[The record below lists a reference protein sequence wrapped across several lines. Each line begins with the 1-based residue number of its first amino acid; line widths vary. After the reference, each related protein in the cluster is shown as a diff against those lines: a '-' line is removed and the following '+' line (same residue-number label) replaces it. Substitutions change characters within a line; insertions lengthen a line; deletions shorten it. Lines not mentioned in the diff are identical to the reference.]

1 MRCPKCGFRDDK
13 VIDSRQSRDSSSIR
27 RRRVCLK
34 CSFRFTTYEEIE
46 RSELRVIKR
55 DRTHEPFDRRKLVS
69 SLAKACE
76 KRSISL
82 VTLEQAVDEIV
93 HEVQTAGREVTSAAI
108 GTKVLEKL
116 RAIDEVAYLRY
127 ESVHRRFD
135 QVDQFVD
142 AIQALGRRIKPN
154 PSQRELFPPEN
165 VTHGSVYPSW
175 WLTDHI
181 TESIAFYLRL
191 RNDEP
196 VVPFSQLSQTVRYV
210 LKVIGYKEI
219 IPYFAPNPPPIA
231 FSLLEVAEAAGAG
244 YELAFFDGLEK
255 RINALIHTGTDS
267 LQLVGLQ
274 ACVKHLSGAKA
285 WTRACDT
292 LREEVIC
299 FVREKL
305 AADGAL
311 QHIRCSIR

>member
-27 RRRVCLK
+27 RRRVCLQ
-34 CSFRFTTYEEIE
+34 CSYRFTTYEEIE

-82 VTLEQAVDEIV
+82 VTLEEAVDEIV
-93 HEVQTAGREVTSAAI
+93 HEVETSGREIPSAAI
-108 GTKVLEKL
+108 GEKVLEKL

-154 PSQRELFPPEN
+154 PSQRELFPPETA
-165 VTHGSVYPSW
+165 THGSV
-175 WLTDHI
+175 
-181 TESIAFYLRL
+181 
-191 RNDEP
+191 
-196 VVPFSQLSQTVRYV
+196 
-210 LKVIGYKEI
+210 
-219 IPYFAPNPPPIA
+219 
-231 FSLLEVAEAAGAG
+231 
-244 YELAFFDGLEK
+244 
-255 RINALIHTGTDS
+255 
-267 LQLVGLQ
+267 
-274 ACVKHLSGAKA
+274 
-285 WTRACDT
+285 
-292 LREEVIC
+292 
-299 FVREKL
+299 
-305 AADGAL
+305 
-311 QHIRCSIR
+311 